1 MSEFMNMIFRFYHYD
16 ALHPPGLSG
25 HVSNDTSKSDDLK
38 KARRPEAIAVEL
50 LRHVLTLEVNSC
62 PLGDVTALEI
72 AILCASMIDTCPLC
86 GATAWVDNDCD
97 LCELC
102 TTLKNRGE

>member
-1 MSEFMNMIFRFYHYD
+1 MSEFMNMIFGHYRYGTSKSD
-16 ALHPPGLSG
+16 E
-25 HVSNDTSKSDDLK
+25 SNDTSKSDELK

-86 GATAWVDNDCD
+86 GATAWCDIDCE